1 MADDFQFPS
10 NPSIV
15 ENIKNRYAKDMIYTN
30 AGDALV
36 SVNPYKT
43 VTTDDK
49 TNANIY
55 DFAYMLK
62 CRNRPSQAVLN
73 TQTKAKSIQLRVPP
87 HPFILA
93 DEAYESLHS
102 NRHSQ
107 TIVIQGVGGT
117 GKSENAKL
125 IVNYLVNLKSL
136 SESPPL
142 PEPKKKR
149 LPSGPLGMA
158 ENPFVLGPEITQFDK
173 VLLAAISTVESFS
186 SAKTATNDNSSR
198 VGKFLKIYFGSS
210 FDVAGAQFST
220 YMLEKVRRGARIFSN
235 SAILLAPWF
244 LTPLIASLFLP
255 PPSPHSPA
263 SPTSPQRRG
272 PSTSSTS
279 SYSEA
284 RTP

>member
-1 MADDFQFPS
+1 
-10 NPSIV
+10 
-15 ENIKNRYAKDMIYTN
+15 
-30 AGDALV
+30 
-36 SVNPYKT
+36 
-43 VTTDDK
+43 
-49 TNANIY
+49 
-55 DFAYMLK
+55 
-62 CRNRPSQAVLN
+62 VLN

-220 YMLEKVRRGARIFSN
+220 YMLEKVRRGARPFSET
-235 SAILLAPWF
+235 SAILLAPWS
-244 LTPLIASLFLP
+244 LTPLIASLFPLP
-255 PPSPHSPA
+255 PHTVPRHPPAPNREVLPHLLPA
-263 SPTSPQRRG
+263 HTRRQERPEG
-272 PSTSSTS
+272 QAQAQDHDRLCLP
-279 SYSEA
+279 
-284 RTP
+284 